1 MNFILFGNNPL
12 PISAANATGLRRYVR

>member
-1 MNFILFGNNPL
+1 MNFTHFGNNPL